1 MRAVFI
7 PIGTDA
13 PIYYRPYVTIGL
25 IAANFA
31 AFVHTAG
38 GEAAEGWILT
48 FGNGLHPSEWLK
60 SAFLHFGFGHLVG
73 NMIFLYTFGL
83 IIEGKLGPLRFLGL
97 YLALCLL
104 GGLVGQVLMLHY
116 TGLAPGAGGASGVI
130 FALMA
135 IAWLWAPRNSVEVL
149 FLFFIIYINTFEV
162 SLQTVA
168 LFYIG
173 TNLMSAW
180 LIGFEIS
187 TPVLHLLGAGVGFG
201 AGVLMLKKNWV
212 DCEGWD
218 LLSLRGR
225 PYPEPAE
232 PANLDRPARKRRTSD
247 ELDPRLKLHQIEEQI
262 SQGQYDE
269 AWRAYSVLRNSIRP
283 ARLPQSQLECLLKG
297 MVRLAQWNAAVSL
310 LEEMLERF
318 DQVDVKHRLALA
330 AILTRQL
337 QRPRAAIKVLKA
349 IPRQDLDASSAQ
361 RFQDIRQEAMQQI
374 EDGVLELR
382 EPG

>member
-1 MRAVFI
+1 M
-7 PIGTDA
+7 G
-13 PIYYRPYVTIGL
+13 
-25 IAANFA
+25 
-31 AFVHTAG
+31 
-38 GEAAEGWILT
+38 
-48 FGNGLHPSEWLK
+48 
-60 SAFLHFGFGHLVG
+60 
-73 NMIFLYTFGL
+73 
-83 IIEGKLGPLRFLGL
+83 
-97 YLALCLL
+97 
-104 GGLVGQVLMLHY
+104 
-116 TGLAPGAGGASGVI
+116 
-130 FALMA
+130 
-135 IAWLWAPRNSVEVL
+135 
-149 FLFFIIYINTFEV
+149 
-162 SLQTVA
+162 
-168 LFYIG
+168 
-173 TNLMSAW
+173 
-180 LIGFEIS
+180 
-187 TPVLHLLGAGVGFG
+187 
-201 AGVLMLKKNWV
+201 
-212 DCEGWD
+212 
-218 LLSLRGR
+218 
-225 PYPEPAE
+225 
-232 PANLDRPARKRRTSD
+232 RPARKRRKSD

-310 LEEMLERF
+310 LEEMLEQF